1 MTKPPSSKK
10 PATIALI
17 TLCLL
22 LGGSFSLLDRHFT
35 RNNKGFCVWQIYSHQ
50 PQNTSWDERG
60 SSSLTTQELQ
70 EVFSQGFSY
79 LGHGHQS
86 LAFESNDGQFVLKF
100 YRFPG
105 EMRVNG
111 WIVRPITRFKNKR
124 RAIQKYD
131 ENKFIQTKLSH
142 ALSYDCF
149 KEESALLSIHLEK
162 SLNCPYVVTLTDHL
176 HAQYTVPLKDT
187 CFILQKKGELFFP
200 TLDKLFKEERI
211 PELKE
216 MIHNV
221 LTFIVQRSLKGLKDD
236 DAVLQKNYG
245 LLGTKLFQLDTGRL
259 KKNLSLMKLS
269 AAKEEA
275 RIIVEPLRN
284 RLQALSPELLQYYN
298 DTLEEI

>member
-60 SSSLTTQELQ
+60 SSSLATQELQ
-70 EVFSQGFSY
+70 QVFSQGFSY

-86 LAFESNDGQFVLKF
+86 LAFECNDGQFVLKF

-111 WIVRPITRFKNKR
+111 WMVRPITRFKNKR

-149 KEESALLSIHLEK
+149 KEESALLAIHLEK

-259 KKNLSLMKLS
+259 KKNFSLMKLS